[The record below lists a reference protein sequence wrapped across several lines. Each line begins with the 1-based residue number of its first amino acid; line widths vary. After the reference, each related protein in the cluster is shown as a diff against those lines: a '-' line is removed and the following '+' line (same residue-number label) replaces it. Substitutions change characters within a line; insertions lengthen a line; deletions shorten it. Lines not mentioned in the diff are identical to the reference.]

1 MVKFTHYAVASTS
14 CHMHSVLL
22 YFLLPLRA
30 LPVDHSVTLQAAP
43 SCMPSHCLLCWKSI
57 MIVIP
62 SDYTHAM
69 LRYQPESVVQ
79 VTATVSG
86 GSENV
91 ALFCCWHTGLIF
103 WRMRCY
109 AAVKTRLNAILSDVN
124 QWRLWFAVLLRYG
137 RVWRLHIGSVLITG
151 IGGVLFEIK
160 PPQCGQLSL
169 VTKVFYSGCSCLIY
183 SL

>member
-1 MVKFTHYAVASTS
+1 VCVLCSNIRANIIRKNVPNFPLRCTEIPLLLWIIPTESKGEFSEAPWMVKFTHYAVASTS
-14 CHMHSVLL
+14 CHMHTVLL
-22 YFLLPLRA
+22 YFLLPPPHRA

-103 WRMRCY
+103 
-109 AAVKTRLNAILSDVN
+109 
-124 QWRLWFAVLLRYG
+124 
-137 RVWRLHIGSVLITG
+137 
-151 IGGVLFEIK
+151 
-160 PPQCGQLSL
+160 
-169 VTKVFYSGCSCLIY
+169 
-183 SL
+183 